1 MKSSWG
7 IAVVAAA
14 VLVSVAGCAGSDP
27 SAEPAP
33 TVTVTASASSAP
45 SASPAPVDELASV
58 DTIVVTAA
66 GLSLRQG
73 DSELAM
79 LDVVALPLDEAVALL
94 SRALGEPQEAG
105 VEEGHCTTAQTR
117 WLWGESTY
125 LGTPDLY
132 TDEGTLTFVTL
143 DTSVSTSDGR
153 EVRLETTGGL
163 AVGDPVAPLVEATD
177 PALVDDFSVEPG
189 RDLNLVYDLVRIDQL
204 SDEQS
209 PYGAS
214 VGSVDG
220 VVTAIR
226 GQSMLKDYC

>member
-27 SAEPAP
+27 TAEPAP
-33 TVTVTASASSAP
+33 TVTVTASASSTP

-79 LDVVALPLDEAVALL
+79 LDVVDLPLDEAVVLL
-94 SRALGEPQEAG
+94 SRALGEPEEAG

-117 WLWGESTY
+117 WLWGDSTY

-143 DTSVSTSDGR
+143 DASVSTSDGR

-189 RDLNLVYDLVRIDQL
+189 RNLNLVYDLVRIDQL

>member
-27 SAEPAP
+27 TAEPAP
-33 TVTVTASASSAP
+33 TVTVTASASSTP

-94 SRALGEPQEAG
+94 SRVLGEPQEAG

-117 WLWGESTY
+117 WLWGDSTY

-143 DTSVSTSDGR
+143 DASVSTSDGR

-189 RDLNLVYDLVRIDQL
+189 RNLNLVYDLVRIDQL

>member
-14 VLVSVAGCAGSDP
+14 VLVSVVGCAGSDP

-33 TVTVTASASSAP
+33 TVTVTASASSTP

-94 SRALGEPQEAG
+94 SRALGEPEEAG

-177 PALVDDFSVEPG
+177 PALVDDFSGEPD
-189 RDLNLVYDLVRIDQL
+189 RNLNLVYDLVRIDQL

>member
-58 DTIVVTAA
+58 DTVVVTAA

-94 SRALGEPQEAG
+94 SRVLGEPQEAG

-143 DTSVSTSDGR
+143 DASVSTSDGR

-189 RDLNLVYDLVRIDQL
+189 RNLNLVYDLVRIDQL

>member
-27 SAEPAP
+27 TAEPAP
-33 TVTVTASASSAP
+33 TVTVTASASSTP

-94 SRALGEPQEAG
+94 SRVLGEPQEAG

-117 WLWGESTY
+117 WLWGDSTY

-189 RDLNLVYDLVRIDQL
+189 RNLNLVYDLVRIDQL

>member
-58 DTIVVTAA
+58 DTVVVTAA

-117 WLWGESTY
+117 WLWGDSTY

-214 VGSVDG
+214 VGSTDG
-220 VVTAIR
+220 LVTAIR

>member
-7 IAVVAAA
+7 IAVVTAA

-27 SAEPAP
+27 AAEPAP
-33 TVTVTASASSAP
+33 TVTVTASASSTP

-58 DTIVVTAA
+58 DTVVVTAA

-94 SRALGEPQEAG
+94 SRALGEPEEAG

-163 AVGDPVAPLVEATD
+163 AVGDPVAPLVQATD

-189 RDLNLVYDLVRIDQL
+189 RNLNLVYDLVRIDQL

>member
-27 SAEPAP
+27 TAEPAP
-33 TVTVTASASSAP
+33 TVTVTASANSTP

-94 SRALGEPQEAG
+94 SRVLGEPQEAG

-117 WLWGESTY
+117 WLWGDSTY

-189 RDLNLVYDLVRIDQL
+189 RNLNLVYDLVRIDQL